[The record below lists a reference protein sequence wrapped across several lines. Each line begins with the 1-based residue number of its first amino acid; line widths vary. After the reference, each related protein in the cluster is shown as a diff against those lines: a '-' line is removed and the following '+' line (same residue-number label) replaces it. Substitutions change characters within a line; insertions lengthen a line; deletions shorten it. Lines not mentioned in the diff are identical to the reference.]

1 MEQIGEKLM
10 INLLIKL
17 EDSKR
22 EMVEKLNHVK
32 IQTKSY
38 AKSVQNSSQEKN
50 QTPNGRYIDFCAIM
64 EETKMKN
71 QFIKKRRII
80 DIMHT
85 NGDQYT
91 TIKRFELL

>member
-22 EMVEKLNHVK
+22 EMVEKLNHVI

-38 AKSVQNSSQEKN
+38 AESVRNTSQEEN
-50 QTPNGRYIDFCAIM
+50 QTLNGRYINFSAIM
-64 EETKMKN
+64 EETKIQN
-71 QFIKKRRII
+71 
-80 DIMHT
+80 
-85 NGDQYT
+85 
-91 TIKRFELL
+91 

>member
-22 EMVEKLNHVK
+22 EMVEKLNHVM

-38 AKSVQNSSQEKN
+38 AESVQNTSQEN
-50 QTPNGRYIDFCAIM
+50 QTPNGRYIDFPAIM
-64 EETKMKN
+64 EETK
-71 QFIKKRRII
+71 F
-80 DIMHT
+80 
-85 NGDQYT
+85 
-91 TIKRFELL
+91 